1 LRNRLFILWIALLL
15 AICTTGAS
23 ARNKV
28 QYQKLEW
35 RVQSAD
41 KADIYYHRGE
51 EEIAAQAVVIA
62 DEYTRKLEAWLNF
75 SFYERVPVVV
85 YAGHPLFSNTN
96 ITPYIL
102 PEGVAGFTEMIKGRV
117 VLPYSG
123 ARATFRHVLAHELV
137 HAAIKQK
144 LQHLYART
152 NRMQGQRPPLW
163 FEEGLAEYLSYG
175 FPATDSAYIAELVV
189 GGGLIPL
196 DQMGRIY
203 GSYRMYK
210 EGQCLMAW
218 LAEHRGEMIFG
229 KLTESGLWESEFTKG
244 MEDLLG
250 YDMAELDRRWQADLH
265 KRYMPMQVER
275 SMAID
280 LARPLTKP
288 GDFALGTVA
297 YTRNGKEYL
306 GYISTYQ
313 NDLRVVSSQLDEAGK
328 LVKTR
333 TLILFSTSEQAED
346 ILMLGNRLG
355 INPAGD
361 TLAIPVRSGP
371 GYAILLVDS
380 LTGKIKNKILF
391 HKFMGLTAPSFS
403 PDGQQIIVAG
413 TDSHGQPD
421 LYLTDITG
429 GQVTRLTNDV
439 RQESYPEFMVDGKRI
454 VFCGDDGNPMHG
466 ETSNLFILDTAS
478 GEIKELTSDRNIN
491 GSALSP
497 DGKTIAMTEDT
508 PQGSNLYLWDIDG
521 GEEAIAA
528 KLAGPALVPAFSAD
542 GKSLLFSASHSGY
555 FMLHELLIPT
565 TNIPVTPLAFNPG
578 LAPQLP
584 QNPSARLEEK
594 SKEYHPNY
602 SLDILQSEI
611 AFGPEVSTSLG
622 AIVALTDTF
631 SDKRIAFIL
640 GSAAQSTEDFL
651 SGLSAGASYS
661 DLSNRVGWEVGA
673 FRFVES
679 ASIWSDRLYD
689 EVRTG
694 GEVAFSYPFNSM
706 QKVDLDLVSWFNQR
720 IYYNTYRGKE
730 GSIVTD
736 KIKKDMTIGGAY
748 LTLSNDTTLWQVD
761 GPIDGNY
768 AGLTV
773 GGTRSLSQ
781 GGLLYLSL
789 FPDWRTYVRL
799 GKAEALAFRL
809 VSWQTFGRE
818 ALPFIFGGS
827 LSMRG
832 WDWLDFQGTRMAMG
846 NAELRFNLAD
856 QVVADTLIGE
866 LGAIPLRGALF
877 LDAGEAWSDELPDHF
892 RTDAGFG
899 FRWALAGVLVLR
911 FDWAKRATVYYGG
924 AASRKG
930 SPWVDFKQ
938 GFPFQFF
945 VGWSY

>member
-1 LRNRLFILWIALLL
+1 LKKRLSIVLIALFMLL
-15 AICTTGAS
+15 CATAAS

-35 RVQSAD
+35 RVQSAQ

-62 DEYTRKLEAWLNF
+62 DEYTRKLQAWLHF
-75 SFYERVPVVV
+75 SFYERVPIVV

-123 ARATFRHVLAHELV
+123 ARASFRHVLAHELV

-144 LQHLYART
+144 LQNLYART

-196 DQMGRIY
+196 DQINRIS

-218 LAEHRGEMIFG
+218 LAEQRGEMIFG
-229 KLTESGLWESEFTKG
+229 RLVESGMWESEFTKG

-250 YDMAELDRRWQADLH
+250 YDMAELDRRWQADLR
-265 KRYMPMQVER
+265 KRYMPAQAER

-280 LARPLTKP
+280 LARPLTRA

-297 YTRNGKEYL
+297 YQRNGNNYL
-306 GYISTYQ
+306 AYISTYQ
-313 NDLRVVSSQLDEAGK
+313 NDLRAVYSRLNEMGK
-328 LVKTR
+328 LVDTR
-333 TLILFSTSEQAED
+333 TLILFSTSVRAED

-355 INPAGD
+355 VSPDGS

-371 GYAILLVDS
+371 GYALLLMDS
-380 LTGKIKNKILF
+380 LTGKLRQRIRF
-391 HKFMGLTAPSFS
+391 PKFMGLTSPAFS
-403 PDGQQIIVAG
+403 PDGKQIVVAG
-413 TDSHGQPD
+413 TDSHGEPD
-421 LYLTDITG
+421 LYLVELTG
-429 GQVTRLTNDV
+429 GRITQLNLDV
-439 RQESYPEFMVDGKRI
+439 RQESYPEFMADGKSI
-454 VFCGDDGNPMHG
+454 VFCGDDGNPLHG
-466 ETSNLFILDTAS
+466 ETCNLFILDITTQQLQQITS
-478 GEIKELTSDRNIN
+478 GRSLN
-491 GSALSP
+491 GAALSP
-497 DGKTIAMTEDT
+497 DRKSIAMSEDT
-508 PQGSNLYLWDIDG
+508 PQGSNIYLWNIEL
-521 GEEAIAA
+521 GEGITVA

-542 GKSLLFSASHSGY
+542 GKSLLFSASHNGY
-555 FMLHELLIPT
+555 FMLHELPIPG
-565 TNIPVTPLAFNPG
+565 NIAPTPLAFEPRP
-578 LAPQLP
+578 APELP
-584 QNPSARLEEK
+584 KSPVARVEEK
-594 SKEYHPNY
+594 SKQYHPNY
-602 SLDILQSEI
+602 SLDILQSEV

-631 SDKRIAFIL
+631 SDRRISFIL
-640 GSAAQSTEDFL
+640 GSAAQSTQDFL
-651 SGLSAGASYS
+651 SGLSAGAAYS
-661 DLSNRVGWEVGA
+661 DLSNRIGWEVGA

-679 ASIWSDRLYD
+679 SSIWEERLYD

-694 GEVAFSYPFNSM
+694 GELSFSYPFNSM
-706 QKVDLDLVSWFNQR
+706 QMVSLDLVSWFNER
-720 IYYNTYRGKE
+720 TYYNTYRGKE
-730 GSIVTD
+730 GSVITD
-736 KIKKDMTIGGAY
+736 TIKKDMTIGGAY
-748 LTLSNDTTLWQVD
+748 VTLSNDTTLWQVD
-761 GPIDGNY
+761 GPIDGSY

-781 GGLLYLSL
+781 GSLLYLSL
-789 FPDWRTYVRL
+789 FPDWRTYLRL

-832 WDWLDFQGTRMAMG
+832 WDWLDFMGTRMAMG

-856 QVVADTLIGE
+856 QVIADTIIGE
-866 LGAIPLRGALF
+866 LGAFPLRGALF
-877 LDAGEAWSDELPDHF
+877 VDAGEAWGGELPDHF

-899 FRWALAGVLVLR
+899 FRWALGGVLVLR
-911 FDWAKRATVYYGG
+911 FDWAKRATIYYGG
-924 AASRKG
+924 AASQKG
-930 SPWVDFKQ
+930 SQVVDFKP